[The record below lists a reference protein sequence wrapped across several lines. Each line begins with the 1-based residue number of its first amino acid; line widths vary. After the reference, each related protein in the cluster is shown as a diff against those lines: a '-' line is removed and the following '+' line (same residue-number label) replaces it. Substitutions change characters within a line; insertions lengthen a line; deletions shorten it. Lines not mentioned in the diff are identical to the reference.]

1 MKLGSSGRRTYET
14 RSAAAG
20 QAASQPQAR
29 KRRRAQ
35 RTRRFAQQWDAVA
48 GAVTAAIAGTLGA
61 VTGWLHW
68 PQLQWPGWK
77 FRLELP
83 GFSGF
88 QAAKLV
94 SLALLIGVV
103 TLFTW
108 FSDDDSFFIYRENV
122 DFSGA
127 AFLDSQELYALTD
140 VEAWSILW
148 LEPSL
153 IRQQVLKHPYL
164 ADASVS
170 IHWPA
175 QVRVKIA
182 EVTPVAIWSTEG
194 ADYWLLADGRA
205 LPVRAGGITP
215 ILRLVDP
222 QREARVPGRSDRIS
236 PELLAA
242 AFHLQEKLGLD
253 EFWYNSSTGLNFSLP
268 ATKTWVYWGDGSEF
282 EAKQLALNAAKS
294 EIERNPD
301 EARTLSLIA
310 PNRPYFRE
318 YPTQR

>member
-1 MKLGSSGRRTYET
+1 MKLGSAGRRTYET

-35 RTRRFAQQWDAVA
+35 RTQRFAQQWSAV
-48 GAVTAAIAGTLGA
+48 GEA

-68 PQLQWPGWK
+68 PHIQWPGWK
-77 FRLELP
+77 LRLELP

-88 QAAKLV
+88 YLSKII

-108 FSDDDSFFIYRENV
+108 FSDDDSFFVYRENV
-122 DFSGA
+122 FFDGTT
-127 AFLDSQELYALTD
+127 FLDASELYALTD

-148 LEPSL
+148 LEPNL
-153 IRQQVLKHPYL
+153 IRQQVLEHPYV
-164 ADASVS
+164 ADARVS
-170 IHWPA
+170 IRWPA
-175 QVRVKIA
+175 QVSVTVK
-182 EVTPVAIWSTEG
+182 EVTPIVIWSTEG
-194 ADYWLLADGRA
+194 ADYWVLADGRA
-205 LPVRAGGITP
+205 LPVRPDDITP

-222 QREARVPGRSDRIS
+222 QREARVPGRTDRIS
-236 PELLAA
+236 PELLEATLR
-242 AFHLQEKLGLD
+242 LQEKLGLD
-253 EFWYNSSTGLNFSLP
+253 EFWFNSSTGLNFSLP
-268 ATKTWVYWGDGSEF
+268 ATKTWVYWGDGSAF

-318 YPTQR
+318 YPAQR

>member
-35 RTRRFAQQWDAVA
+35 RTQRFAQQWEVVADTLSGGLGAVA
-48 GAVTAAIAGTLGA
+48 G
-61 VTGWLHW
+61 WLRW
-68 PQLQWPGWK
+68 PHIRWPEGK
-77 FRLELP
+77 LHLELP

-88 QAAKLV
+88 HLAKLL
-94 SLALLIGVV
+94 SLALLVGVV
-103 TLFTW
+103 TLFIW
-108 FSDDDSFFIYRENV
+108 FSDNDSFFVYQENV
-122 DFSGA
+122 NFGGTT
-127 AFLDSQELYALTD
+127 FLETPELYSLTD

-153 IRQQVLKHPYL
+153 IRQQVLKHPYV

-175 QVRVKIA
+175 QVRVAIV
-182 EVTPVAIWSTEG
+182 EVTPIAIWATEG
-194 ADYWLLADGRA
+194 GDYWVLADGRA
-205 LPVRAGGITP
+205 LPVRSGGITP
-215 ILRLVDP
+215 TLRLVDP

-236 PELLAA
+236 SELLAA
-242 AFHLQEKLGLD
+242 ALHLQEKLSLN
-253 EFWYNSSTGLNFSLP
+253 EFWYSSSIGLNFPLP
-268 ATKTWVYWGDGSEF
+268 ETKTWVYWGDGSEF
-282 EAKQLALNAAKS
+282 EAKQLALNAAKT
-294 EIERNPD
+294 EIQSNPN

-318 YPTQR
+318 YPAQR

>member
-35 RTRRFAQQWDAVA
+35 RTQRFAQQWSAVE
-48 GAVTAAIAGTLGA
+48 GTL
-61 VTGWLHW
+61 TGWLHW
-68 PQLQWPGWK
+68 PQIRWPGWK
-77 FRLELP
+77 MRLGLP

-88 QAAKLV
+88 HLAKII
-94 SLALLIGVV
+94 SLALLIGVI
-103 TLFTW
+103 TLFAW
-108 FSDDDSFFIYRENV
+108 FSDDDSFFVYQENV
-122 DFSGA
+122 LFDGTT
-127 AFLDSQELYALTD
+127 FLDASELYALTD
-140 VEAWSILW
+140 MEAWSILW

-153 IRQQVLKHPYL
+153 IRQQMLKHSYV

-170 IHWPA
+170 IQWPA
-175 QVRVKIA
+175 QVSVTIV
-182 EVTPVAIWSTEG
+182 EVTPIVTWSTEG
-194 ADYWLLADGRA
+194 ADYWVLADGRA

-215 ILRLVDP
+215 VLRLVDP
-222 QREARVPGRSDRIS
+222 QAEARVPGRTDRVS
-236 PELLAA
+236 SELLEATL
-242 AFHLQEKLGLD
+242 HLQEKLGLN

-268 ATKTWVYWGDGSEF
+268 ATKTWVYWGDGSAF

-318 YPTQR
+318 YPAQR

>member
-20 QAASQPQAR
+20 RAASQPQAR

-48 GAVTAAIAGTLGA
+48 GAMAGA
-61 VTGWLHW
+61 VESTATGWLRW
-68 PQLQWPGWK
+68 PHIQWSGWR

-88 QAAKLV
+88 RLAKII
-94 SLALLIGVV
+94 SLALLVGVI

-108 FSDDDSFFIYRENV
+108 FADDDSFFVYRENV
-122 DFSGA
+122 DFRGA
-127 AFLDSQELYALTD
+127 TFLDAPELYPLTD

-153 IRQQVLKHPYL
+153 IRQQVMAHPYV

-175 QVRVKIA
+175 QVSVAIR
-182 EVTPVAIWSTEG
+182 EVTPIAVWSTEG
-194 ADYWLLADGRA
+194 TDYWLLADGLA

-215 ILRLVDP
+215 TLRLVDP
-222 QREARVPGRSDRIS
+222 QREARVPGRTDRIS

-242 AFHLQEKLGLD
+242 TLHLQEKLGLD
-253 EFWYNSSTGLNFSLP
+253 EFWFNNSSGLNFSLP
-268 ATKTWVYWGDGSEF
+268 ATKTWVYWGDGSAF
-282 EAKQLALNAAKS
+282 EAKQLALNAAKL

-318 YPTQR
+318 YPAQR

>member
-35 RTRRFAQQWDAVA
+35 RTQRFAQQWDAMA
-48 GAVTAAIAGTLGA
+48 GAVTGA
-61 VTGWLHW
+61 VESALTGWLHW
-68 PQLQWPGWK
+68 PHIQRPGWK

-88 QAAKLV
+88 RLAKII
-94 SLALLIGVV
+94 SLALLVGVI

-108 FSDDDSFFIYRENV
+108 FADNDSFFVYQENV
-122 DFSGA
+122 DFSGTTV
-127 AFLDSQELYALTD
+127 LDAQELYPLTD

-153 IRQQVLKHPYL
+153 IRQQVLKHPYV
-164 ADASVS
+164 ADASVA
-170 IHWPA
+170 IQWPA
-175 QVRVKIA
+175 RVSVAIV
-182 EVTPVAIWSTEG
+182 EVTPIAIWSTEG

-205 LPVRAGGITP
+205 LPVRAEGITP
-215 ILRLVDP
+215 TLRLVDP
-222 QREARVPGRSDRIS
+222 QREARVPGRTDRVS

-282 EAKQLALNAAKS
+282 EAKQIALNAAKT
-294 EIERNPD
+294 EIEGNPD
-301 EARTLSLIA
+301 EVRSLSLIA

-318 YPTQR
+318 YPAQR

>member
-20 QAASQPQAR
+20 RAASQPQAR

-35 RTRRFAQQWDAVA
+35 RTQRFAQQWGAVA
-48 GAVTAAIAGTLGA
+48 GALESTVS
-61 VTGWLHW
+61 GWLHW
-68 PQLQWPGWK
+68 PHIQWPGWK
-77 FRLELP
+77 VRLELP

-88 QAAKLV
+88 HLAKII
-94 SLALLIGVV
+94 SLALLVGVI

-108 FSDDDSFFIYRENV
+108 FSDDDSFFVYQENV
-122 DFSGA
+122 NFGGTT
-127 AFLDSQELYALTD
+127 FLDAQELYPLTD

-153 IRQQVLKHPYL
+153 IRQQVLKHPYV

-175 QVRVKIA
+175 QVRVAIT

-205 LPVRAGGITP
+205 LPVRAGGVTP

-253 EFWYNSSTGLNFSLP
+253 EFWYNSSTGLNFALP
-268 ATKTWVYWGDGSEF
+268 ATKTWVYWGDGSGF

-318 YPTQR
+318 YPAQR

>member
-20 QAASQPQAR
+20 RAVSQPQAR

-35 RTRRFAQQWDAVA
+35 RTQRFAQQWDAMA
-48 GAVTAAIAGTLGA
+48 GAVTGA
-61 VTGWLHW
+61 VEGWVRW
-68 PQLQWPGWK
+68 PRVQWPGWK
-77 FRLELP
+77 LRLELP

-88 QAAKLV
+88 HLAKII
-94 SLALLIGVV
+94 SLALLVGVIS
-103 TLFTW
+103 LFAW
-108 FSDDDSFFIYRENV
+108 FFDDDSFFVYRENV
-122 DFSGA
+122 DFSGTT
-127 AFLDSQELYALTD
+127 FLDAQELYPLTD
-140 VEAWSILW
+140 MEAWSILW

-153 IRQQVLKHPYL
+153 IRQQVLKHPYV

-175 QVRVKIA
+175 QVRVAIA
-182 EVTPVAIWSTEG
+182 EVTPIAIWSTEG
-194 ADYWLLADGRA
+194 ADYWVLADGRA

-215 ILRLVDP
+215 TLRLVDP

-268 ATKTWVYWGDGSEF
+268 ATNTWVYWGDGSEF

-318 YPTQR
+318 YPAQR